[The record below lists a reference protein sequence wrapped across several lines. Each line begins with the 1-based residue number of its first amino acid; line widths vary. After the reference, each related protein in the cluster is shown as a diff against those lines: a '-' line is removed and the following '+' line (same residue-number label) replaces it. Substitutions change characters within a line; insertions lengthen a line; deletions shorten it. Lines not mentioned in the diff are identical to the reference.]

1 MLNRKW
7 TPAIGASLLA
17 IATMATPAMAQA
29 QEPRTGQD
37 DGISAGE
44 AAAAAGAAVAA
55 GVVMQQ
61 AGSTGLN
68 ATPKSR
74 RASSLADLQR
84 RGEMAQQARAG
95 KIGSGADLADL
106 ERRGQA
112 AQRARAGR
120 IGNGAN
126 LDDLARRGDLARGS
140 RARLRN
146 AGNAAANSPSF
157 ERQLMQRTGPDD
169 VSRLVR
175 QGDAAQAARGRMVN
189 EGQLV
194 RNIGDKGGDISQLN
208 KSGRAAQAARRIDTA
223 TDAARIVDR
232 ADDVADMA
240 KVTRTAR
247 VTGKAGK
254 AGRAALAGT
263 GVGAAVV
270 VAEVAGTEAVRALT
284 GAELQDPLSTGIQYG
299 AAIFDKDVTLADVA
313 AQRWEHHKDNF
324 AKVKETFTE
333 PGRLGEN
340 LSAYGQEKAE
350 QFEKAAKFIDE
361 KDRAA
366 RSAIREETGI
376 QFDRR
381 SDTTRRYAEALS
393 GGNALHD
400 VGSVLADRTR
410 HHIDNARAAGQ
421 YAQKIGAANRE
432 AIGNAT
438 GAKLDSVG
446 DTASRYGKALSGDN
460 KVKAVAEVAADRAR
474 HHADNARKVGSK
486 ISCGIGNIFRKKEND
501 KDC

>member
-37 DGISAGE
+37 EGIGAGE
-44 AAAAAGAAVAA
+44 AAAAAGATLAA

-74 RASSLADLQR
+74 RASSLVDLQR

-146 AGNAAANSPSF
+146 VGNAAANGPSF

-169 VSRLVR
+169 VSR
-175 QGDAAQAARGRMVN
+175 
-189 EGQLV
+189 
-194 RNIGDKGGDISQLN
+194 LN

-240 KVTRTAR
+240 RVTRTAR
-247 VTGKAGK
+247 VAGKAGK

-299 AAIFDKDVTLADVA
+299 VAIFDKDVTLADVA

-340 LSAYGQEKAE
+340 LSAYGREKAE